1 MPREKLTLPQ
11 VQAIFT
17 TYKDLS
23 ARKIAKLYGM
33 SHSQINHI
41 RNGRSWKMHIE
52 YLGLKPMPEAR
63 SGKSAP
69 TEADPETYPFHTHK

>member
-17 TYKDLS
+17 THKNLS
-23 ARKIAKLYGM
+23 ARKIAKMYDV
-33 SHSQINHI
+33 SHSHINDI

-52 YLGLKPMPEAR
+52 FLGLIPMPEAR
-63 SGKSAP
+63 SGQSAP
-69 TEADPETYPFHTHK
+69 TEADPETYPLHTHK